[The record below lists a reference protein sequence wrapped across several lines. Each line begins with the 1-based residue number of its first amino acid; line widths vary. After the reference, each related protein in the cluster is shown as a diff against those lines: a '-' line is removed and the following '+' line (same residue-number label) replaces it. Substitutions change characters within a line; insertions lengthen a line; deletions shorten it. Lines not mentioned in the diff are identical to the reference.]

1 MNVDVTDEHLV
12 AERRSRSFAPA
23 VRRMTATMRDKGRWL
38 AVAAVALFA
47 AGAWGQHFKVDAASS
62 EVHFTLGSFD
72 GPVNGTFKATAG
84 DFTLDPASG
93 AMTGSITVDA
103 SSGDS
108 GNKKRDKKMTN
119 DQMKAQ

>member
-47 AGAWGQHFKVDAASS
+47 AGAWGQHFKVDPSSS
-62 EVHFTLGSFD
+62 EVHFTLGAWD
-72 GPVNGTFKATAG
+72 GPVNGTFHVTSG
-84 DFTLDPASG
+84 DLTLDPASG
-93 AMTGSITVDA
+93 AMTGTVTVDA
-103 SSGDS
+103 GSGES
-108 GNKKRDKKMTN
+108 GNKKRDKKMT
-119 DQMKAQ
+119 